1 MAEAEQGIAD
11 AALPTTDSTVID
23 SGVTPTAP
31 GAGTP
36 DLREPTSIEDVLA
49 AEAARL
55 RDEDAKTVEP
65 DDGDDKDDDKASAKA
80 KGEKAAEDAKAKL
93 DDAKAKARAPDG
105 KFSKKEGDGGIDD
118 HDDDHDD
125 KPKPAPRADETPR
138 KYAEPPAKFLP
149 EARVKWANVPNEI
162 KAEFHRVE
170 QEREA
175 EVQRYR
181 ADAEEYET
189 LREYRDMAKRSGTD
203 LKRALDSYVGIEN
216 ELRRDPIAGLENIV
230 RNLGLRKQDGSPVT
244 LYDVADRIIQQG
256 PEAFQRSVQQPQY
269 QPQTAPQPQSDPR
282 VEALEQE
289 IRALRAETSV
299 LPVIRQFEV
308 AHPDFE
314 QIAPQVQAIL
324 DSGVI
329 DRLYGNG
336 LSIEQKLGEAYRMAG
351 GKSPSS
357 VDTRAADAPHSEVEA
372 RPVNPDAGRKS
383 IRGAP
388 ANGVDT
394 ASDDKSTDLR
404 DILRKEFRKIA

>member
-1 MAEAEQGIAD
+1 MADDAHGAD
-11 AALPTTDSTVID
+11 AGLPATDSTVID
-23 SGVTPTAP
+23 AGTTPTAP

-65 DDGDDKDDDKASAKA
+65 DDGDHEDDAKADAKA
-80 KGEKAAEDAKAKL
+80 KGEKAADDAKAKL
-93 DDAKAKARAPDG
+93 DGAKAKARAPDG
-105 KFSKKEGDGGIDD
+105 KFSKKEGDGGNIDAD
-118 HDDDHDD
+118 SDE
-125 KPKPAPRADETPR
+125 PKQAPRAEETPR

-189 LREYRDMAKRSGTD
+189 LREYRELAKRSGTD
-203 LKRALDSYVGIEN
+203 LKRALDSYVGMEN

-256 PEAFQRSVQQPQY
+256 PEAFQRSVQPPQY
-269 QPQTAPQPQSDPR
+269 QPPSAPQPQSDPR

-299 LPVIRQFEV
+299 LPVIRQFEE

-314 QIAPQVQAIL
+314 QIAPQVQVIL

-351 GKSPSS
+351 GKAPSS

-394 ASDDKSTDLR
+394 SADDKSTDLR

>member
-1 MAEAEQGIAD
+1 MADDAHGAD
-11 AALPTTDSTVID
+11 AGLPATDSTVID
-23 SGVTPTAP
+23 AGTSPTAP

-65 DDGDDKDDDKASAKA
+65 DDGDHEDDAKADAKA

-93 DDAKAKARAPDG
+93 DDAKAKARSPDG
-105 KFSKKEGDGGIDD
+105 KFSKKEGDGDNIDAD
-118 HDDDHDD
+118 SDE
-125 KPKPAPRADETPR
+125 PKQAPRAEETPR

-203 LKRALDSYVGIEN
+203 LKRALDSYVGMEN
-216 ELRRDPIAGLENIV
+216 ELRRDPIAGLEKV
-230 RNLGLRKQDGSPVT
+230 VQGLGIRKQDGTPVT
-244 LYDVADRIIQQG
+244 LYDVATRIVQQG
-256 PEAFQRSVQQPQY
+256 PEAFQRSVQPPQY
-269 QPQTAPQPQSDPR
+269 QPHSSPQPQSDPR

-299 LPVIRQFEV
+299 LPVIRQFE
-308 AHPDFE
+308 AQHPDFE

-351 GKSPSS
+351 GKAPSS

-394 ASDDKSTDLR
+394 SADDKSTDLR
-404 DILRKEFRKIA
+404 DILRKEIRKIA

>member
-1 MAEAEQGIAD
+1 MADDD
-11 AALPTTDSTVID
+11 AGLPATDSTVID
-23 SGVTPTAP
+23 SGVTPSAP
-31 GAGTP
+31 GAGVP

-55 RDEDAKTVEP
+55 RDEDAKTVDP
-65 DDGDDKDDDKASAKA
+65 DDGDHEDDAKASAKS

-93 DDAKAKARAPDG
+93 DEAKPKARAPDG
-105 KFSKKEGDGGIDD
+105 KFSKKDDLGENVDNGDDPD
-118 HDDDHDD
+118 AD

-189 LREYRDMAKRSGTD
+189 LREYRDMAKRGGTD

-269 QPQTAPQPQSDPR
+269 QPPSAPKPQSDPR

-299 LPVIRQFEV
+299 LPVIRQFEA

-351 GKSPSS
+351 GKAPSS

-394 ASDDKSTDLR
+394 SADDKSTDLR

>member
-1 MAEAEQGIAD
+1 MADDD
-11 AALPTTDSTVID
+11 AGLPTTDSTVID
-23 SGVTPTAP
+23 AGTSPTAP

-65 DDGDDKDDDKASAKA
+65 DDGDHEDDAKADAKA

-93 DDAKAKARAPDG
+93 DDAKDKTKQRAPDG

-149 EARVKWANVPNEI
+149 EARIKWANVPNEI

-203 LKRALDSYVGIEN
+203 LKRALDSYVGMEN
-216 ELRRDPIAGLENIV
+216 ELRRDPIAGLEQV
-230 RNLGLRKQDGSPVT
+230 VQNLGLRKQDGTPVT
-244 LYDVADRIIQQG
+244 LYDVATRIVQQG

-269 QPQTAPQPQSDPR
+269 QPHSPPQPQSDPR

-299 LPVIRQFEV
+299 LPVIRQFEA
-308 AHPDFE
+308 AHPDFD

-336 LSIEQKLGEAYRMAG
+336 LSIEQKLGEAYRIAG
-351 GKSPSS
+351 GKAPSS

-388 ANGVDT
+388 ANGADT
-394 ASDDKSTDLR
+394 SADDKSTDLR
-404 DILRKEFRKIA
+404 DILRKEYRKIA